1 MDIKKKLTIPVGN
14 SNEKV
19 TIYVL
24 DIIESE
30 EFNKDFILYLI
41 DVDDEHIYASQL
53 NKKDNMYELNYITDE
68 KELNFVKNKINEY
81 KANV

>member
-1 MDIKKKLTIPVGN
+1 MDIKKKLTIPVGD

>member
-1 MDIKKKLTIPVGN
+1 MEIKKELTIPIGE

-24 DIIESE
+24 DIIKSN

-41 DVDDEHIYASQL
+41 DEDDEHIYASQL
-53 NKKDNMYELNYITDE
+53 DKKDDMYELNYITDE
-68 KELNFVKNKINEY
+68 NELKFVKTKINEY
-81 KANV
+81 KANA